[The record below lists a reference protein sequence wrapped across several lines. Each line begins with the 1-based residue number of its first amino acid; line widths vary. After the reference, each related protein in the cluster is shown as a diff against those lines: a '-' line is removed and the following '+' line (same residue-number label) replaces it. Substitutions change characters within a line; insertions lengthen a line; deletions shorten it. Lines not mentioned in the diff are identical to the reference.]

1 MNSRGIAF
9 RFAALLS
16 ALAAFGPNA
25 DPPKPRRPARIR
37 TSGRVD
43 VKVTLATDGNVL
55 SAEVLRSSGSPQ
67 LDEATLRAARA
78 SRYTPE
84 LFRCVNA
91 GGAYIFRA
99 QFQ

>member
-1 MNSRGIAF
+1 VAIIDAV
-9 RFAALLS
+9 
-16 ALAAFGPNA
+16 
-25 DPPKPRRPARIR
+25 PPDYPHSVSPA
-37 TSGRVD
+37 TASGRVD

-84 LFRCVNA
+84 LFRCVPA